1 MKERIVA
8 SILAIFVGGLGIHR
22 FYLGQIGRG
31 ILCILTFP
39 ISTIVAPII
48 GIIWLLSSEES
59 FNQKYNAQRIQLEQL
74 KTMKDAV
81 DSLKNKN
88 K

>member
-59 FNQKYNAQRIQLEQL
+59 FNQKFNAQRIQLEQL

-81 DSLKNKN
+81 DNLKNKD